1 MQRRDFLRNIGIA
14 AAGAAISSPLLS
26 AANAEPLKSLD
37 LPIRPL
43 GAKTDR
49 QISVIIVGCGNRGS
63 VYARYAE
70 KFPAAMKVVGV
81 ADPQDHRRKR
91 LGDKHG
97 VPDEMRFADF
107 KDLFATGKKLADAV
121 VIATPD
127 HLHYEP
133 CMAALGLGYDIL
145 LEKPVAPTAKECK
158 AIRDKANKTGRIVA
172 VCHVLRYAPY
182 FIALHEVLRSGAIGD
197 IVSVQHMEPIRYE
210 HMAHSYVRGIW
221 RNSDTSTPIIL
232 AKSCHDLDILRWL
245 IDKPCKTASAD
256 GGLYYF
262 KEENAPKDAPAYCTQ
277 PCPHAATC
285 PYNAVTIYT
294 KQKRH
299 LGVFDLDGKRDPELI
314 MSRLKDPNYDKYA
327 RCVFH
332 CDNNQPDHYVANLL
346 FEDGVTAS
354 FTMDAFTP
362 EGGRRTRIMGTLGYI
377 EGDMK
382 EFRVWNFL
390 SSTPEIWNKK
400 VSEIPEYADAGH
412 GGGDLGLVRDF
423 VEAVAAHDPGK
434 LSSDINVSMESHLM
448 GFACERSRRSGRK
461 EKV

>member
-1 MQRRDFLRNIGIA
+1 MKRRDFLRNIGIA
-14 AAGAAISSPLLS
+14 AAGAAISSPLLT
-26 AANAEPLKSLD
+26 AANAGPLKGID

-43 GAKTDR
+43 AANTDR

-70 KFPAAMKVVGV
+70 QFPAAMKVVGV
-81 ADPQDHRRKR
+81 ADPQEHRRN
-91 LGDKHG
+91 LIGDRHE
-97 VPDEMRFADF
+97 VPANMRWTDF
-107 KDLFATGKKLADAV
+107 RDLFKTGRKLADAV

-127 HLHYEP
+127 NLHYEP

-182 FIALHEVLRSGAIGD
+182 FVALHEVLRSGAIGD
-197 IVSVQHMEPIRYE
+197 IVSVQHMEPIQYA

-221 RNSDTSTPIIL
+221 RNSATSTPIIL

-245 IDKPCKTASAD
+245 IGKPCKTVCAD
-256 GGLYYF
+256 GSLYYF
-262 KEENAPKDAPAYCTQ
+262 KKENAPEGAPAYCTQ
-277 PCPHAATC
+277 PCPHADTC
-285 PYNAVTIYT
+285 PYNAIDIYT
-294 KQKRH
+294 RQKRH
-299 LGVFDLDGKRDPELI
+299 LGVLDLNGNRDPEFIL
-314 MSRLKDPNYDKYA
+314 SRLKDPHYNQYA

-332 CDNNQPDHYVANLL
+332 CDNNQPDHYVADLL

-362 EGGRRTRIMGTLGYI
+362 EGGRRTRIMGTLGYV

-382 EFRVWNFL
+382 EFRVWDFQ
-390 SSTPEIWNKK
+390 TRKPKVWNKK
-400 VSEIPEYADAGH
+400 VSEIPEYAESGH
-412 GGGDLGLVRDF
+412 GGGDLALVRDF
-423 VEAVAAHDPGK
+423 VEAVACHDQGK